1 MNKKLSSG
9 IAFNSGD
16 FVVYPAHGVGKV
28 SDISKQKI
36 AGSELELIVVNF
48 DKDKMTLRIP
58 MAKADTVGLRKIS
71 EASTMDDA
79 VNVLKGKAKVK
90 KIMWS
95 RRAQEYENKI
105 NSGNPIAIAEV
116 VRDLYRQDNLAEQ
129 SYSERQIYE
138 QALDRLANEY
148 AVFENISMAD
158 ATQKLLSILAK

>member
-1 MNKKLSSG
+1 MIKKTSAGL
-9 IAFNSGD
+9 AFNSGD
-16 FVVYPAHGVGKV
+16 YVVYPAHGVGKV
-28 SDISKQKI
+28 ADIAKQKI

-58 MAKADTVGLRKIS
+58 MAKVDTVGLRKIS
-71 EASTMDDA
+71 ESSTMDDA

-116 VRDLYRQDNLAEQ
+116 VRDLG
-129 SYSERQIYE
+129 
-138 QALDRLANEY
+138 RLANEY
-148 AVFENISMAD
+148 AVCHSISAD
-158 ATQKLLSILAK
+158 EATKELIDVLAK

>member
-1 MNKKLSSG
+1 MNKYVSSG
-9 IAFNSGD
+9 IAFNAGD

-58 MAKADTVGLRKIS
+58 MAKADTIGLRKIS
-71 EASTMDDA
+71 EADTMNDA
-79 VNVLKGKAKVK
+79 LNVLKGKAKVK

-105 NSGNPIAIAEV
+105 NSGNPVAIAEV
-116 VRDLYRQDNLAEQ
+116 VRDLYRNENLAEQ

-138 QALDRLANEY
+138 QALGRLASEY
-148 AVFENISMAD
+148 AVCNNISSD
-158 ATQKLLSILAK
+158 EATKQLIEILAK

>member
-1 MNKKLSSG
+1 MNKKVSSG
-9 IAFNSGD
+9 IVFNSGD

-58 MAKADTVGLRKIS
+58 MAKANTIGLRKIS
-71 EASTMDDA
+71 EAGTMNDA
-79 VNVLKGKAKVK
+79 LNVLKGKARVK

-105 NSGNPIAIAEV
+105 NSGNPVAIAEV
-116 VRDLYRQDNLAEQ
+116 VRDLYRNENLAEQ

-138 QALDRLANEY
+138 QALGRLASEY
-148 AVFENISMAD
+148 AVCNNISSEE
-158 ATQKLLSILAK
+158 ATKRLVEILAK